1 MGRTDGLD
9 EAPPC
14 GAQVVF
20 GSWLHVCRNAN
31 TMEVHVKTCTFCP
44 QYV

>member
-1 MGRTDGLD
+1 MDERDGLG
-9 EAPPC
+9 E
-14 GAQVVF
+14 AQVVF

-31 TMEVHVKTCTFCP
+31 TMEVHDKTCTFCP